1 MVARVLGG
9 GNDIHLLHMI
19 TSLEKTR
26 TLILVLISIGLA
38 SEAMGAW
45 VQHAWSS
52 SGLSLIICQMASV
65 SLMNEVGDTVYET
78 LLYRAWHVGCTTVDT
93 VCLAPPGHGVLC
105 LPGNVECVMHTW
117 VGCLG
122 RKGLVSVQ

>member
-1 MVARVLGG
+1 MVARILGG

-65 SLMNEVGDTVYET
+65 SLMNTRWGI
-78 LLYRAWHVGCTTVDT
+78 LCMKPFCTGLGMSVVPQWTQYVW
-93 VCLAPPGHGVLC
+93 LHPGTGFSVFRGMLSVLCTHGWGVLA
-105 LPGNVECVMHTW
+105 
-117 VGCLG
+117 G
-122 RKGLVSVQ
+122 RGW